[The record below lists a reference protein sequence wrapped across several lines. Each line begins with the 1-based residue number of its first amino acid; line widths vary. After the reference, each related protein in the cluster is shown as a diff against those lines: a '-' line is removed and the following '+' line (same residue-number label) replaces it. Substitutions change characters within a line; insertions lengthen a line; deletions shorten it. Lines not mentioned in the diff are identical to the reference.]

1 MPSSELDVLD
11 AVVLTE
17 DLPEHELRRGH
28 VGTIVDVLDSEMYEV
43 EFSDDEGHPY
53 AIVPL
58 NDRQLLKLRTTPR
71 PTA

>member
-1 MPSSELDVLD
+1 MPSSEFDVLD

-58 NDRQLLKLRTTPR
+58 NDRHLLKLRTTPR